1 MNRQNRV
8 GLAQLRALVDDLLR
22 AALNFRVAALHRV
35 KVQTGRVGARRHGT
49 GRATAHANTHAGAT
63 KLDQQCAGWKQ
74 YLFGQP
80 RVNRAQTACDHDG
93 LVVTPALAAGSLFEF
108 PEVTR
113 QIRPAKFVVESGAAQ
128 RAIRH
133 DLQRAGNMLGFAI
146 VLAFG
151 RKQSG
156 HREPRQTRLG
166 FGAAPGRA
174 FVPDLAA
181 RTGGRTGKWGNGG
194 RVVVRLDLHQHMGQ
208 HGIRGAIL
216 LIAVQ
221 ASSTWTRSRFSCF
234 FSHKALNKPTFHD
247 RRVV

>member
-22 AALNFRVAALHRV
+22 AALYFRVAALHRV

-49 GRATAHANTHAGAT
+49 GRAAAHANAHARAAE
-63 KLDQQCAGWKQ
+63 LDQQCASRKQ
-74 YLFGQP
+74 DFSGQP
-80 RVNRAQTACDHDG
+80 GVNRAQAAGDHDG
-93 LVVTPALAAGSLFEF
+93 LVVTPALAAGGLFKL
-108 PEVTR
+108 PKIAR
-113 QIRPAKFVVESGAAQ
+113 QVGPAKFVVEGGASQ

-133 DLQRAGNMLGFAI
+133 DLQRAGNMLGLAI

-151 RKQSG
+151 GKQSG
-156 HREPRQTRLG
+156 HGEPRQTRLG
-166 FGAAPGRA
+166 FGAAPGRT

-181 RTGGRTGKWGNGG
+181 RTGGRTSKWGNGG

-221 ASSTWTRSRFSCF
+221 ADSTWTRSRFSYF